1 MSIIPKDYTPTIVA
15 KTHLEGAQFRDMEAT
30 PALTVQRTLHP
41 IRATC
46 TRPSASRL
54 TASFPAIFGRHRGG
68 EGRGGETS
76 NSPAGS
82 DGSLI
87 TAPGGAFSGND
98 VGFRIQGE
106 GYPSEGRSGLVSGT
120 RHLADGNVA

>member
-30 PALTVQRTLHP
+30 PALTVQRTLRP

-68 EGRGGETS
+68 EGRGDLKLTRRFRRE
-76 NSPAGS
+76 S
-82 DGSLI
+82 DY
-87 TAPGGAFSGND
+87 
-98 VGFRIQGE
+98 R
-106 GYPSEGRSGLVSGT
+106 T
-120 RHLADGNVA
+120 RWRLQR